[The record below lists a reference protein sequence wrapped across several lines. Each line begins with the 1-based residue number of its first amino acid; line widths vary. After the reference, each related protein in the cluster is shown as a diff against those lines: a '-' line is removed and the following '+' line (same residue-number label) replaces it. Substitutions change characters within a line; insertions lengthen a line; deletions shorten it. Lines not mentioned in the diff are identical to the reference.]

1 MPWTLCGL
9 FQFPP
14 RFSLRRRHT
23 NLVMKEQ
30 DASGQ
35 EADLLHSVEL
45 TEQTLHEDTYI
56 PETPHTGR
64 NVLKFAL
71 STLSSV
77 SCNMPFDSVL
87 SSVIDPLLDIVNRI
101 EQTAIN
107 TQGLVELAARIELLS
122 PLVSELARDRP
133 QQGRVIVEALQREL
147 QTMTKELDDAH
158 SQGKLEEFFNH
169 TENASTLAKHNNHLA
184 QMIADAT
191 PATVHEV
198 LQSLQGLQ
206 SRLEA
211 KSETAEDGGRE
222 LFGTSTS
229 FSL

>member
-1 MPWTLCGL
+1 MTWTLHSL
-9 FQFPP
+9 WHSFRSFL
-14 RFSLRRRHT
+14 LRRSRPDSAAS
-23 NLVMKEQ
+23 KE
-30 DASGQ
+30 DVRES
-35 EADLLHSVEL
+35 DLLKRAEP
-45 TEQTLHEDTYI
+45 TKRNIEDPYTSEI
-56 PETPHTGR
+56 PHTGR

-77 SCNMPFDSVL
+77 SSNIPFGSVL
-87 SSVIDPLLDIVNRI
+87 SSVINPLLDIVNRI
-101 EQTAIN
+101 EQTSTN

-122 PLVSELARDRP
+122 PLVFEMARDRP

-147 QTMTKELDDAH
+147 QTMTKELGDAH
-158 SQGKLEEFFNH
+158 SQGKLEEFFNG

-191 PATVHEV
+191 LATVHEV
-198 LQSLQGLQ
+198 LQSLQGLE

-211 KSETAEDGGRE
+211 KSETTEDGGRE